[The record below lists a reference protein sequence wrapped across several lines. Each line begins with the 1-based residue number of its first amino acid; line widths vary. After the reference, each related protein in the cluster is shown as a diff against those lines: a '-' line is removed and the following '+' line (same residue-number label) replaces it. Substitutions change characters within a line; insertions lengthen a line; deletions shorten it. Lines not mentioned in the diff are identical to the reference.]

1 MILAFPPAVPLLE
14 ATEVHLVK
22 PKVRSPIPGP
32 PCLIR
37 TDNEVAPPFEL
48 SMGLPPIRPHGAI
61 DLTQLRRLQ
70 AS

>member
-22 PKVRSPIPGP
+22 PK
-32 PCLIR
+32 LHH
-37 TDNEVAPPFEL
+37 L
-48 SMGLPPIRPHGAI
+48 SSQWVFPPIRPHGAI